1 MRKIILPAGSV
12 SFRNAVPR
20 WLPFQFSDSR
30 QGMENDGIT
39 SWLTQSSYIG
49 GIALLL
55 GAAFWMLTGK
65 PDKVAKEAIKDDPKF
80 AAEQR
85 GSRVK

>member
-1 MRKIILPAGSV
+1 MESNDII
-12 SFRNAVPR
+12 SF
-20 WLPFQFSDSR
+20 
-30 QGMENDGIT
+30 
-39 SWLTQSSYIG
+39 LTQSSYIG

-65 PDKVAKEAIKDDPKF
+65 PDKVAKEGIKDDPKL
-80 AAEQR
+80 AEQQR